1 MKTCPCESVASC
13 VLALAFVTCGCGK
26 LAADCWAQVF
36 FGLVAVGKSFRCPGG
51 SGMGLALLAVIWLIT
66 LVSTYFF
73 VAKTWW
79 LPVGAAEA
87 AGFIDHQFALTYVL
101 MGIVFLAAQLGLG
114 YLAWRYREHP
124 SAKPAQYSHGNT
136 TLEIVWTVLTAVLFI
151 GLNLMGSR
159 VWASQRFDPAGPNA
173 VKVEITGMQFAW
185 YFRYPGNDGAF
196 GKTSVKLMDPS
207 AGGEA
212 AVGLD
217 TSDPAAKDD
226 VVTGIM
232 YLPVDREVDLSLR
245 AVDVIHNFFV
255 PSLRFKQDAVPGLN
269 SHMHLKPTQIGDYEV
284 ACAELCGLGHYKMHG
299 MVKVVS
305 QEDFDK
311 WLAAREAEKQ

>member
-1 MKTCPCESVASC
+1 
-13 VLALAFVTCGCGK
+13 
-26 LAADCWAQVF
+26 
-36 FGLVAVGKSFRCPGG
+36 
-51 SGMGLALLAVIWLIT
+51 MGLALMAVIWLIT

-79 LPVGAAEA
+79 LPAGAAAA
-87 AGFIDHQFALTYVL
+87 AGFIDRQFAITYVL

-114 YLAWRYREHP
+114 YIAWKYRDHA
-124 SAKPAQYSHGNT
+124 SAKPANYSHGNT
-136 TLEIVWTVLTAVLFI
+136 KLEVVWTVLTAALFI
-151 GLNLMGSR
+151 GLNLMGSS
-159 VWASQRFDPAGPNA
+159 VWASQRFDPPEAGA
-173 VKVEITGMQFAW
+173 VQVEVTGMQFAW
-185 YFRYPGNDGAF
+185 YFRYPGKDGQY
-196 GKTSVKLMDPS
+196 GKTNVKLMDPS

-226 VVTGIM
+226 VVTGTM
-232 YLPVDREVDLSLR
+232 YLPVNREVDLSLR
-245 AVDVIHNFFV
+245 AVDVIHSFFV
-255 PSLRFKQDAVPGLN
+255 PNLRFKQDAVPGLN
-269 SHMHLKPTQIGDYEV
+269 IHMHLKPTAIGDYEI

-311 WLAAREAEKQ
+311 WLTAREAEKQ